1 MDGETE
7 EIVEK
12 TTNETSKTDEK
23 KEEIQQKEELERK
36 SWRNL
41 AKLYSFEKTI
51 NYLSCVL
58 RVEQMKKY
66 RLGKEVQFYRKYLYS
81 QAGDHSPDS
90 VIFTDE
96 DEGNLSHSLE
106 KTIDLL
112 ASLLRQEQ
120 VKTISLEK
128 KVKSYHRRFRRLYS
142 QAGDDSS
149 SSDSVE
155 DEVKWPDDEW
165 MNDVFGFGSEN

>member
-1 MDGETE
+1 M
-7 EIVEK
+7 
-12 TTNETSKTDEK
+12 
-23 KEEIQQKEELERK
+23 
-36 SWRNL
+36 
-41 AKLYSFEKTI
+41 
-51 NYLSCVL
+51 LSCNFGD
-58 RVEQMKKY
+58 EMQ
-66 RLGKEVQFYRKYLYS
+66 GSSAWLYS
-81 QAGDHSPDS
+81 QADDHSPDS

-155 DEVKWPDDEW
+155 DEVKWPGDEW
-165 MNDVFGFGSEN
+165 MNDVFGFG

>member
-41 AKLYSFEKTI
+41 MKLYSFEKTI
-51 NYLSCVL
+51 NYLSYLL
-58 RVEQMKKY
+58 REEQVKKY
-66 RLGKEVQFYRKYLYS
+66 RLGKEVEFYRKCLYS

-90 VIFTDE
+90 VVFTDE
-96 DEGNLSHSLE
+96 DEGNFSHSLQ
-106 KTIDLL
+106 KLL
-112 ASLLRQEQ
+112 IYSPHFYN
-120 VKTISLEK
+120 K
-128 KVKSYHRRFRRLYS
+128 KK
-142 QAGDDSS
+142 
-149 SSDSVE
+149 
-155 DEVKWPDDEW
+155 
-165 MNDVFGFGSEN
+165 